1 LLIKARLLVDKKQ
14 LYYFKVWQANVV
26 RHDLKGICSSLGH
39 NLQTQK
45 HLCLRVLN
53 KVFQRHLS
61 RVFWTWKE
69 QPKVQSLPLSEPKT
83 LLLLKLV
90 RVVLLKG
97 KMSSNL
103 SVHLGLLKQM
113 YQRAQSK
120 DCLTQ

>member
-1 LLIKARLLVDKKQ
+1 
-14 LYYFKVWQANVV
+14 
-26 RHDLKGICSSLGH
+26 
-39 NLQTQK
+39 
-45 HLCLRVLN
+45 LCLRVLN